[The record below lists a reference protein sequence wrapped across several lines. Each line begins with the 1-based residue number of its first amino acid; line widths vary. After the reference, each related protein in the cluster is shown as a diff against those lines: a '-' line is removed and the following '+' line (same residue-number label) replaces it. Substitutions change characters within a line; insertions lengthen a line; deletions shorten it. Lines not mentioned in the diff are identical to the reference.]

1 MAKIL
6 GIDVS
11 ENNGSINWAKVK
23 TAGVRFAIIRAGYG
37 RYAVDSQFAA
47 NIKGALAQGIPV
59 GIYWF
64 SYALDVSGAKEEAAK
79 CLETIKGYNV
89 TLPVFFDFEYD
100 TVRYGKDNGVTLGKQ
115 AFNDHAVAFCEAIQA
130 AGYKAG
136 VYYNLDYYNRMVDM
150 SRLKNYVR
158 WYAQYN
164 STADI
169 SDYAIWQY
177 SSSGTIAGIS
187 GKVDMNQADSTLIGG
202 QTYEEGWQKDDKGW
216 WYRNADGTWPASAWK
231 KISGKWYYFAA
242 DGYCVTDQW
251 QWYKGNLYYLGSDGA
266 MVTDKAVQIDA
277 AGKLVPA

>member
-1 MAKIL
+1 MSKII

-11 ENNGSINWAKVK
+11 ENNGAINWAKVK

-64 SYALDVSGAKEEAAK
+64 SYALNVAGAKEEAAK
-79 CLETIKGYNV
+79 CLATIKGYDV

-115 AFNDHAVAFCEAIQA
+115 AFNDHAVAFCEAIKA

-136 VYYNLDYYNRMVDM
+136 VYYNLDYYNRMVDK
-150 SRLKNYVR
+150 SRVGKYVQ

-164 STADI
+164 STADL
-169 SDYAIWQY
+169 SGWAIWQY
-177 SSSGTIAGIS
+177 SSSGSISGIS
-187 GKVDMNQADSTLIGG
+187 GNVDMNQADSTLIGG
-202 QTYEEGWQKDDKGW
+202 KTYTEGWQTDSKGR
-216 WYRNADGTWPASAWK
+216 WYREADGTWPVQEWK
-231 KISGKWYYFAA
+231 KISGKWYYFGEN
-242 DGYCVTDQW
+242 GYMVSSEW
-251 QWYKGNLYYLGSDGA
+251 QWYKNNLYYLGSDGA
-266 MVTDKAVQIDA
+266 MVTGKSVKID
-277 AGKLVPA
+277 GEGRLIPT